1 MGLSLYAFLCGP
13 VMNLNNVPDHKR
25 GAPLPTAVGV
35 TAKVSTYHRDVPAS
49 VLGVAHNIVPQ
60 VPQHVWQVGGGHLG
74 TWRAVAHVSV
84 SKQHNVNE
92 SQADL
97 FEPSRL
103 DTIVT
108 SPVPAP
114 SSITFLSARLYLSWL
129 VSRKWHNTMA
139 CFGGGGGWTELGWV
153 KAVVAVSWPQILNN
167 CTWAPERTEGQRTAP

>member
-1 MGLSLYAFLCGP
+1 MDSANHCTAASSKSMDVPILARPKAKHLHSIH
-13 VMNLNNVPDHKR
+13 LNNVPDHKR

-108 SPVPAP
+108 NPVPAP

-139 CFGGGGGWTELGWV
+139 CFGGGVDRIGLG
-153 KAVVAVSWPQILNN
+153 
-167 CTWAPERTEGQRTAP
+167 